1 MTDNTSPPSPGDVI
15 AGRFVIGRELGRG
28 SFGVV
33 YEAEQIGLNRLVALK
48 FLNPSALKSEGIVQ
62 RFAREARLA
71 SALTNRHAVTVYDYG
86 LHRRTPSSPPLPFIA
101 MEHLRGRTVSAW
113 LDAVRKPPLEEAIA
127 VLQQTLECLAEA
139 HNLGIVHRDIKP
151 ANLFLNDEQAGTTSV
166 RVLDFGIAKAFQGE
180 WGRGT
185 MAPVTAAGDILGT
198 PAYMAPEQCSGE
210 VDLTATVD
218 VYAMGVVA
226 FELLAGERPFR
237 GRTRFQLM
245 KDHLD
250 TLPPPLAGFA
260 LDHPF
265 NDIIQMAMA
274 KAPDRRFAHA
284 GFFGAGLAV
293 AVLTLGIKPR
303 MPVAFARLSPVS
315 GADISWVPTVI
326 GGASLPSTQL
336 PRTEPNRS
344 QQTAETAVVVHREA
358 ETDSDESTVVD
369 ASEAED

>member
-185 MAPVTAAGDILGT
+185 MAPVTAALTNLRTSGLPGISNRRGTQMFASACCISATFSTALVRDPSDDVKISSPPKTRIILRRSSL
-198 PAYMAPEQCSGE
+198 MFSGM
-210 VDLTATVD
+210 TI
-218 VYAMGVVA
+218 
-226 FELLAGERPFR
+226 P
-237 GRTRFQLM
+237 TR
-245 KDHLD
+245 
-250 TLPPPLAGFA
+250 
-260 LDHPF
+260 
-265 NDIIQMAMA
+265 
-274 KAPDRRFAHA
+274 
-284 GFFGAGLAV
+284 
-293 AVLTLGIKPR
+293 
-303 MPVAFARLSPVS
+303 
-315 GADISWVPTVI
+315 
-326 GGASLPSTQL
+326 
-336 PRTEPNRS
+336 
-344 QQTAETAVVVHREA
+344 
-358 ETDSDESTVVD
+358 
-369 ASEAED
+369 